1 MLLPMSPADSMWLL
15 AESREHPMHVG
26 GLQLFEP
33 PEGADAAD
41 LRGLFDAAIANDT
54 AAQRFRQRATRSWSS
69 LGQWAWEEDGGFEL
83 GYHVRH
89 DALPQPGGMRELLD
103 LCAQLHAAP
112 MDRHRP
118 LWEMHLIE
126 GLRDGRFAVYTKVH
140 HAVSDG
146 VSAMRMLVRSLSED
160 PTERAMPTV
169 WDTGY
174 PAQETHVSEDPTA
187 ETEDHGGVL
196 GLPISAARAAA
207 EMVGGAAAIAPAVA
221 STVARALRE
230 QGGSL
235 SFAAPNTILNVPIA
249 GARRYAARSWPIE
262 RLRLIAKAV
271 DATVNDIVLAMCSG
285 GLRTFM
291 LSLDALPELPLI
303 AAVPVSLRG
312 SSADEPVSEGG
323 DSADEPAGNS
333 FGILMCNLATHLA
346 DPAQRLETVRTS
358 MLEGKE
364 SLTGMRPSQILAM
377 SAVGMAPAA
386 LHVVAGSSGAVRPPF
401 NVVISNVPG
410 PRTPRYWNG
419 ARLDGLYPI
428 AFPAD
433 GQALNITCTSCDDTI
448 AFGLTGC
455 RRALPD
461 LDPLLDHLDDE
472 LRALE
477 TAVGL

>member
-1 MLLPMSPADSMWLL
+1 MPLSMSPADSMWLL

-33 PEGADAAD
+33 PEGATASDVRAA
-41 LRGLFDAAIANDT
+41 FDATLANDT
-54 AAQRFRQRATRSWSS
+54 AAQRFRQRPTRSWSS
-69 LGQWAWEEDGGFEL
+69 FGQWAWEEDSGFDL

-103 LCAQLHAAP
+103 LCSQLHSAP
-112 MDRHRP
+112 LDRHRP

-126 GLRDGRFAVYTKVH
+126 GLNDGRFAVYTKFH
-140 HAVSDG
+140 HAFADG
-146 VSAMRMLVRSLSED
+146 VSAMRLLAQSLSED
-160 PTERAMPTV
+160 PTDRAMPAV
-169 WDTGY
+169 WDMKDPEPAGPASEEPAVETGD
-174 PAQETHVSEDPTA
+174 S
-187 ETEDHGGVL
+187 GGVL
-196 GLPISAARAAA
+196 GLPAAA
-207 EMVGGAAAIAPAVA
+207 VRGAASLLGGAAGLGSALAG
-221 STVARALRE
+221 TVVRALRE

-262 RLRLIAKAV
+262 RLRLIAKAS
-271 DATVNDIVLAMCSG
+271 DATVNDVVLAMCSG
-285 GLRTFM
+285 GLRTY
-291 LSLDALPELPLI
+291 LQSQEALPEVPLI

-312 SSADEPVSEGG
+312 GPDESQ
-323 DSADEPAGNS
+323 AGNS
-333 FGILMCNLATHLA
+333 FGVLMCNLATHSA
-346 DPAQRLETVRTS
+346 DAAQRLETVRTS

-364 SLTGMRPSQILAM
+364 SMIGMSSSQILAV
-377 SAVGMAPAA
+377 SAAGMVPAA

-410 PRTPRYWNG
+410 PRTPLYWNG

-428 AFPAD
+428 AFPQE
-433 GQALNITCTSCDDTI
+433 GQALNITCTSSDDAI

-461 LDPLLDHLDDE
+461 LEAILGHLDTE
-472 LRALE
+472 LEALE
-477 TAVGL
+477 TAVGI

>member
-1 MLLPMSPADSMWLL
+1 MPLPMSPADSMWLL

-33 PEGADAAD
+33 PEGADAAHV
-41 LRGLFDAAIANDT
+41 RALFDEALANDT

-69 LGQWAWEEDGGFEL
+69 LGQWEWEEDRGFDL

-103 LCAQLHAAP
+103 LCSQLHAAP
-112 MDRHRP
+112 LDRHRP

-126 GLRDGRFAVYTKVH
+126 GLNDGRFAVYTKFH
-140 HAVSDG
+140 HAFADG
-146 VSAMRMLVRSLSED
+146 VSAMRLLARSLSED
-160 PTERAMPTV
+160 PTDRAMPAV
-169 WDTGY
+169 WDVAAPEPER
-174 PAQETHVSEDPTA
+174 PAPEEPAA
-187 ETEDHGGVL
+187 ETGDSGGVL
-196 GLPISAARAAA
+196 GVPAAA
-207 EMVGGAAAIAPAVA
+207 VRGAAALLGEAAGLGSA
-221 STVARALRE
+221 LAGTVARALRE

-262 RLRLIAKAV
+262 RLRLIAKAA
-271 DATVNDIVLAMCSG
+271 DATVNDVVLAMCSG
-285 GLRTFM
+285 GLRTF
-291 LSLDALPELPLI
+291 LQSQDALPEVPLI

-312 SSADEPVSEGG
+312 GPDESQ
-323 DSADEPAGNS
+323 AGNS
-333 FGILMCNLATHLA
+333 FGVLMCNLATHSA

-364 SLTGMRPSQILAM
+364 SLIGKRPSQILAM
-377 SAVGMAPAA
+377 SAAGMVPAA

-401 NVVISNVPG
+401 NVVISNVAG
-410 PRTPRYWNG
+410 PRTPLYWNG

-428 AFPAD
+428 AFPQD
-433 GQALNITCTSCDDTI
+433 GQALNITCTSSDDAI

-461 LDPLLDHLDDE
+461 LEAILGHLDTE
-472 LRALE
+472 LDALE
-477 TAVGL
+477 AAAGL